1 MKRLLLLAL
10 LTTPAFAG
18 TTVTPG
24 TWDVYSGTSRVAS
37 ETTEAACI
45 ERGKAMK
52 LAKFGCRTITTV
64 IVTADPVPEPPVV
77 VPPVIVPEPPVT
89 PPVTPPP
96 TGIADATNT
105 GPLVKDLRAISGNQ
119 TISKGVLENFVL
131 TGGQIN
137 VTGPDVVIRNFRI
150 VGGMKVAYGI
160 VATDARVKNLLIEHG
175 EITGVTNIGIYGH
188 DYTARRIYMHE
199 LGADGFRSTGNT
211 VTEDSYVEKIGTPGK
226 HADAVQVLTGSNIV
240 YRRNHFYLP
249 YNDPQW
255 MNSAGFMI
263 QKDKGAVD
271 NVLLEDNHCIGGDF
285 CLQLTGGVTNAV
297 VRNNTFGRKGKEAE
311 YGPYAE
317 NVRKS
322 AVVLCGSRYT
332 DGTLIDKACQ

>member
-1 MKRLLLLAL
+1 MKRLLLLL
-10 LTTPAFAG
+10 IPSLSIAG
-18 TTVTPG
+18 TTAIDG

-37 ETTEAACI
+37 ETTKEACI
-45 ERGKAMK
+45 ARGEAMK
-52 LAKFGCRTITTV
+52 LVDFGCRTITRV
-64 IVTADPVPEPPVV
+64 KVTPDPVPEPPVV
-77 VPPVIVPEPPVT
+77 IPPDPVPPK
-89 PPVTPPP
+89 PP

-105 GPLVKDLRAISGNQ
+105 GPLVKELRAISGNQ

-249 YNDPQW
+249 YNDPKW